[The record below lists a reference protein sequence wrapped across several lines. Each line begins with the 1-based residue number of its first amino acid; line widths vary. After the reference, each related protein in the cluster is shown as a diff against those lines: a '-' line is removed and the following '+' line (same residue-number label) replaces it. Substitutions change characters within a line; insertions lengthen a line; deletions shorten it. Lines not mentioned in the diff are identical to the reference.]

1 MIALKSALLE
11 AEGFP
16 HGFFLRQGGVSSGPF
31 RSLNF
36 ISSSGDKPELVRQN
50 VERAAAFLGVS
61 PDRVYY
67 LSQVHGVDVQALSG
81 TEDPAEVVRRVGDA
95 TMSEVSGVACGV
107 RSADC
112 GTLLIGDRRAGRVAA
127 VHAGWRGTV
136 AGVVGAAVRAL
147 LGRGSRPEDLA
158 CAIGPHIESCC
169 FEVGDDVA
177 EEIAASAPERDGV
190 VIRNGADKPHVDLRA
205 VLVSQ
210 LASLGVDRA
219 RIDHVRGCTVCDEDR
234 FFSYRRDGKVSGRL
248 LSAIVPRAPRS

>member
-16 HGFFLRQGGVSSGPF
+16 HGFFLRQGGVSSGPY

-36 ISSSGDKPELVRQN
+36 ISASGDAVENVRQN
-50 VERAAAFLGVS
+50 VERAAAFLGVL

-67 LSQVHGVDVQALSG
+67 LSQVHGVAVEALFG
-81 TEDPAEVVRRVGDA
+81 TEEPSEVVRRVGDA
-95 TMSEVSGVACGV
+95 TMSDVPGVACGV

-112 GTLLIGDRRAGRVAA
+112 GTLLLGDRRAGRVAA

-136 AGVVGAAVRAL
+136 SGVVGAAVRAL
-147 LGRGSRPEDLA
+147 GAAGSRPDDLVV
-158 CAIGPHIESCC
+158 AIGPHIESCC

-177 EEIAASAPERDGV
+177 EEIAGSAPNRDGV
-190 VIRNGADKPHVDLRA
+190 VIRKEGEKPRVDLRA

-210 LASLGVDRA
+210 LASLGIDSH
-219 RIDHVRGCTVCDEDR
+219 RIDHVRGCTVCDEER

-248 LSAIVPRAPRS
+248 LSAIVPRG